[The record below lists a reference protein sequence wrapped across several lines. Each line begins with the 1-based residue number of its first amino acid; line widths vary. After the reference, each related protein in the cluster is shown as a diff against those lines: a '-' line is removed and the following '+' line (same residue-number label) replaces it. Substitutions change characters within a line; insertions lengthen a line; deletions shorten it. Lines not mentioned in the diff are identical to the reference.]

1 MSHVSPSWG
10 AFDSDEAAMTL
21 SRVRLFLGGFDVPAV
36 THTDVLLSILFSPI
50 LLYSSYRYF
59 LITPSTGTSG
69 DA

>member
-1 MSHVSPSWG
+1 
-10 AFDSDEAAMTL
+10 MTL